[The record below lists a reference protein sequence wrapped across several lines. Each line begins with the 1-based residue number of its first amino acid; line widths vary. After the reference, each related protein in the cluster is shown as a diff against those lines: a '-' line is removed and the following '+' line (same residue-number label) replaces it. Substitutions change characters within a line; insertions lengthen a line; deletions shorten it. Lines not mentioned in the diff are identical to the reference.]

1 MSTSPRTIEGRLFAP
16 IAVLICL
23 TLCCTAWGGIFQRES
38 KPSQTELERDEPG
51 LGAFNE
57 MGELWTCGM
66 PRQSPEFEF
75 THAGGTFRIWNPAT
89 GDLLSTSSAPS
100 LDETAISPDGRIIA
114 VWDNGMCEACSY
126 SPDGKVRLYD
136 TANMKLLGTMKSPVR
151 GISCI
156 AFSPDSRTLVV
167 SFRDDD
173 NRFDRNGDNAP
184 ETDWKNLRGFDVS
197 SCKELYALSAP
208 PDTEGG
214 CRVTALPRLSAF
226 AVQNLSGGVIEVR
239 DFRTGRMVRAV
250 PDDRPEELARI
261 PENTSFSP
269 DKQMWLLATES
280 SFVLCRADDDSF
292 LGDEIPADGVRLPSP
307 ALWVGPQNLVAAQN
321 GDTIAIYNG
330 TDGSPIKRY
339 TAPAAVVLF
348 AASRVSP
355 WLALKGKDGLFVLN
369 VETGKARQLLAGLP
383 EEPPRF
389 MSPRKSLKMVLT
401 NALKPKRRTEP
412 QKPVPYEHA
421 MSWTFLADG
430 RLWVRSEM
438 TADGHEW
445 SKDQRISTWDPGT
458 GECLQSAKS
467 PVVDKKLTI
476 SPDGRC
482 LASFDN
488 GGKWKDHGT
497 VCIWDAESGTLKTTL
512 RDYPGYIRD
521 AVFASDSKSLVIS
534 GRRAPVSD
542 LWRDRKRF
550 IPESLKNLR
559 AYSVPDGTLLWARRT
574 SDGAC
579 PVTLP
584 NNLLQIRQSGQGP
597 PQREFRNLR
606 TGEVFLTGAEA
617 DEITTSALHFSP
629 ETGKAAWIDRK
640 GKLQIAEFPK
650 RRTLASSPVPEYS
663 SLLGWSGDSKL
674 VLSSPSITSNM
685 PELSM
690 VDARTG
696 RQTPLG
702 VQTPMAIRA
711 FSPVAP
717 LMAAQGEGGLRVLNL
732 ETQQWTPIF
741 PGRPAQPKAK

>member
-1 MSTSPRTIEGRLFAP
+1 
-16 IAVLICL
+16 
-23 TLCCTAWGGIFQRES
+23 
-38 KPSQTELERDEPG
+38 
-51 LGAFNE
+51 
-57 MGELWTCGM
+57 M

-239 DFRTGRMVRAV
+239 DFRTGRVVRTV
-250 PDDRPEELARI
+250 PDDRSEELARI

-269 DKQMWLLATES
+269 DKQMCLMATES
-280 SFVLCRADDDSF
+280 STVLCRAGDDSF

-307 ALWVGPQNLVAAQN
+307 ARWVGPQNLVAAQN
-321 GDTIAIYNG
+321 GNTITIYNG
-330 TDGSPIKRY
+330 TDGAPIRRY
-339 TAPAAVVLF
+339 KAPATAKLF

-355 WLALKGKDGLFVLN
+355 LLALTGKDGLFVLN

-389 MSPRKSLKMVLT
+389 MPPRKSLKSVLT
-401 NALKPKRRTEP
+401 NALKPKPRTEP
-412 QKPVPYEHA
+412 AKPVPYEHA

-430 RLWVRSEM
+430 HLWVRSEM

-458 GECLQSAKS
+458 GKCLKSATS
-467 PVVDKKLTI
+467 PVVDRRLI
-476 SPDGRC
+476 VSPDGRW
-482 LASFDN
+482 LASYDN
-488 GGKWKDHGT
+488 GAKWKDRGI
-497 VCIWDAESGTLKTTL
+497 VSIWDAESGTLKTTL
-512 RDYPGYIRD
+512 RDYPGYVRE
-521 AVFASDSKSLVIS
+521 AVFARDSRSLVIS
-534 GRRAPVSD
+534 GCRAPVSD
-542 LWRDRKRF
+542 LWRDRKQF

-559 AYSVPDGTLLWARRT
+559 AYRIPDGTLLWARRT
-574 SDGAC
+574 SDDSSAC
-579 PVTLP
+579 AWP
-584 NNLLQIRQSGQGP
+584 NNLLEVWGMSGKRERQ
-597 PQREFRNLR
+597 RDFRDLR
-606 TGEVFLTGAEA
+606 TGEVLLTGAEA
-617 DEITTSALHFSP
+617 DEITTSPILFSP
-629 ETGKAAWIDRK
+629 KTGKAAWIDRK

-650 RRTLASSPVPEYS
+650 RRALASIPLPERS
-663 SLLGWSGDSKL
+663 ALLGWIGDSSL
-674 VLSSPSITSNM
+674 IVRGGRN
-685 PELSM
+685 ELSM
-690 VDARTG
+690 ADSRTG
-696 RQTPLG
+696 EVKSLG
-702 VQTPMAIRA
+702 VRRTSPITA

-717 LMAAQGEGGLRVLNL
+717 LMAVHDEYGLRVLNL
-732 ETQQWTPIF
+732 ETREWKTIFRGPIA
-741 PGRPAQPKAK
+741 PQAK